1 MNPIENVRMA
11 FQELGERVDRAMRV
25 QRGDHA
31 RLYAQRD
38 EVRLLLQ
45 DFERMRGLFSLHD
58 AITFRQSTANM
69 IAALEDAA
77 IEARDEMVTAPR
89 PLARL
94 TTAGHRG
101 RWRLEIDR
109 NWLAYMSQVQPLRAI
124 ADELGCHPRT
134 VRRRQ
139 LEYGLAK
146 HAPPVIQYVQHQ
158 DGTQTKEWHPTGP
171 SMSDLNRD
179 PQALD
184 GVVGEILEAYPDYG
198 IEYLRGAV
206 RSKGHRISREHIR
219 DSYHRVMGIRSRFLH
234 RNSGLDLR
242 SESKSRKKTSDLD
255 WPGPWTVYPVERRVY
270 SVPSV
275 NSLWHHDGYHSKLLC

>member
-1 MNPIENVRMA
+1 
-11 FQELGERVDRAMRV
+11 
-25 QRGDHA
+25 
-31 RLYAQRD
+31 
-38 EVRLLLQ
+38 
-45 DFERMRGLFSLHD
+45 
-58 AITFRQSTANM
+58 
-69 IAALEDAA
+69 
-77 IEARDEMVTAPR
+77 
-89 PLARL
+89 
-94 TTAGHRG
+94 GHRG
-101 RWRLEIDR
+101 RGRLEIDR
-109 NWLAYMSQVQPLRAI
+109 DWLAYTSQVQLLRAI

-184 GVVGEILEAYPDYG
+184 GVVGEILEGYPDYG
-198 IEYLRGAV
+198 IEYLHGAV

-234 RNSGLDLR
+234 R
-242 SESKSRKKTSDLD
+242 
-255 WPGPWTVYPVERRVY
+255 PVERRVY

-275 NSLWHHDGYHSKLLC
+275 NSLWHHDGYHTGSVHNIRIERLWVEVGRAIVSKWKPFFESLERHHGLDVDSAGHIWLLHHLYLRALNEEILGWAEHWNSHTMRLKHEANKSPRQMF